1 MKLLATNRAHI
12 RLLTS
17 MQSCMFLVV
26 TGIVVLLT
34 AVVAF
39 VKALTSV
46 YPQMGLIV
54 AIVLV
59 VLTAYVANKGPFTG
73 MQAYVTCEVSIL
85 RKLFAAELTCVRFF
99 ARVKLD
105 VRDEIT
111 EGGASF
117 AAHPT
122 FGFVA

>member
-1 MKLLATNRAHI
+1 
-12 RLLTS
+12 

-39 VKALTSV
+39 VKAFTSV

-59 VLTAYVANKGPFTG
+59 ILAANVANKGPLTG
-73 MQAYVTCEVSIL
+73 MQPYVTCEVSVL
-85 RKLFAAELTCVRFF
+85 RKLFAAELTCVRFL
-99 ARVKLD
+99 ACVKLD

-111 EGGASF
+111 EGGAGF
-117 AAHPT
+117 ATHPT
-122 FGFVA
+122 FRFVA